1 MRKLSLKILSSK
13 ISRLNNV
20 HVQKVFFCNKK
31 YEPFINNSNEF
42 NIPYN
47 NLDDVEFEDQLSSA
61 ITFDIN
67 IDSDKKWKK
76 QEEIEYNNFLKNIQN
91 PKFCNHNF
99 VQEGNLEEPQN
110 CEINEIDLTNC
121 EITETIKNIKNILD
135 TYEMGGEEK
144 DEITII
150 ETIFNNLKTKNNK
163 HILNLMGDNYI
174 NIFVSILYKN
184 FENIS
189 YNNFVIFINIIYE
202 LRQKQII
209 RDFSYEYIKFLNK
222 ENNLIFQNNSVK
234 NSNDIKYLKLSENE
248 KINLCINILEI
259 LNNCSLYFS
268 DYYEYLLS
276 KLDKMNKDQI
286 VLFSKECYKHSLR
299 TKHYLDQVCNIC
311 VEKIKIF
318 DIKNI
323 QSLYYSF
330 HRFPKDY
337 SKFYDISLNLI
348 LENITHFDIYF
359 DHILLKIA
367 NNFKNDK
374 KYANLIASIANKIN
388 VYITQIRKNIN
399 YQPNNGSVENGPK
412 LVATDQSKMNAQC
425 PQIVSKAEKNLD
437 PKKSVDSE
445 KNLDPEKGV
454 DSEKS
459 VNSEPSSETCK
470 ELICHDSKQVDN
482 SETDVCNTIV
492 ETIKCLKYLEYRK
505 NNDNEV
511 KNAVNTI
518 YEFINDH
525 PEYLKLLSVDDV
537 VYILVCF
544 TSYNKR
550 VVIYNNLLDI
560 LCERSNEF
568 LHAKNISLWIYPVLY
583 LSKIS
588 WFHGNYFNFLFNCI
602 KDNYVLSRL
611 NVFQLLKLLSSI
623 VKMNIYD
630 EEIYNILIKKL
641 FTEWDTIKK
650 KLVDISTF
658 LWSCAYVN
666 IIYKPLF
673 DSAYISIINLI
684 DNKSLVLDNVI
695 YKNCF
700 VNITW
705 AFIVGNYHK
714 NEKNFDKILNI
725 TFLNRNPN
733 DSQAFKRLHQ
743 IADACFKE
751 IPNYLINLRS
761 LDILYQYCMH
771 EKCKTLRNDF
781 NIYKKEK
788 DAMKI
793 KNKII
798 DEIAHILKKIPTS
811 YQLHYEPYNNSPYI
825 IDILLNQNQKIGIC
839 VYGKEHLMR
848 TLANSHWDYM
858 NTGFTSLQMRI
869 LASHGWKIIPINGG
883 EWLKLNTEQKKT
895 YLQEYFKKYSIQI

>member
-1 MRKLSLKILSSK
+1 MRKLSLRILSS
-13 ISRLNNV
+13 IIPRINNV

-76 QEEIEYNNFLKNIQN
+76 QEEIEYNNFLKNLQNEKFYNNNFIQ
-91 PKFCNHNF
+91 
-99 VQEGNLEEPQN
+99 ERNLEEAQNKDINEIEIKN
-110 CEINEIDLTNC
+110 CEIN
-121 EITETIKNIKNILD
+121 ETIKNIKNVLD
-135 TYEMGGEEK
+135 KYEMNDEKK
-144 DEITII
+144 DEIIII
-150 ETIFNNLKTKNNK
+150 ETILNNLKTKNNK
-163 HILNLMGDNYI
+163 YILSSMGNKYI
-174 NIFVSILYKN
+174 NIFVCILYKN
-184 FENIS
+184 FEKIS
-189 YNNFVIFINIIYE
+189 YNNFVIFINLIYE

-222 ENNLIFQNNSVK
+222 ENNINFQNNSVRI
-234 NSNDIKYLKLSENE
+234 NTDFEYSKLSENE
-248 KINLCINILEI
+248 EINLCIHILEI
-259 LNNCSLYFS
+259 LNDCSLYFS
-268 DYYEYLLS
+268 EYYDYLLS
-276 KLDKMNKDQI
+276 KLNKMNNDQI
-286 VLFSKECYKHSLR
+286 VLFSKECSKHSLR
-299 TKHYLDQVCNIC
+299 TKHYLDKACDIC
-311 VEKIKIF
+311 IKKIKNF

-323 QSLYYSF
+323 QSLYHSF

-337 SKFYDISLNLI
+337 SQFYDISLSLI

-374 KYANLIASIANKIN
+374 KYVNLTASIANKIN
-388 VYITQIRKNIN
+388 VYINQIRKNIN
-399 YQPNNGSVENGPK
+399 YESNNGNNENGAK
-412 LVATDQSKMNAQC
+412 LVTNDKSNMNEQC
-425 PQIVSKAEKNLD
+425 QQIANNN
-437 PKKSVDSE
+437 SE
-445 KNLDPEKGV
+445 KGMH
-454 DSEKS
+454 
-459 VNSEPSSETCK
+459 SEPNSETCK
-470 ELICHDSKQVDN
+470 EQLICQDSKKIN
-482 SETDVCNTIV
+482 KLKLENNNEIEIKINNEKDVCNTII

-505 NNDNEV
+505 NNDAEV
-511 KNAVNTI
+511 KNAVNTV
-518 YEFINDH
+518 YELINDY
-525 PEYLKLLSVDDV
+525 PEYLKLLYVEDI

-550 VVIYNNLLDI
+550 IVIYNNLLDI
-560 LCERSNEF
+560 LCERSNEL
-568 LHAKNISLWIYPVLY
+568 LHAKNISLWIYPILY

-611 NVFQLLKLLSSI
+611 NIFQLLKLLSSI

-630 EEIYNILIKKL
+630 EEIYKILVEKL
-641 FTEWDTIKK
+641 FSEWDTIKK

-673 DSAYISIINLI
+673 DNAYKSIINII
-684 DNKSLVLDNVI
+684 DNKSFGLDNVI

-714 NEKNFDKILNI
+714 TEKDFDKILNV
-725 TFLNRNPN
+725 TFLNRDPN

-751 IPNYLINLRS
+751 IPNCLINLKS
-761 LDILYQYCMH
+761 LDLLYKYCMH

-825 IDILLNQNQKIGIC
+825 VDILLNQNQKIGIC

-869 LASHGWKIIPINGG
+869 LASHGWKVC
-883 EWLKLNTEQKKT
+883 KK
-895 YLQEYFKKYSIQI
+895 KK